1 MKSEYDYT
9 WEPANK
15 MSGDFVLKKPRSI
28 AKGSKDR
35 RRGPPQEH
43 EEQVSLENLLID

>member
-1 MKSEYDYT
+1 MKSEYDFT
-9 WEPANK
+9 WEPAKK
-15 MSGDFVLKKPRSI
+15 MSVLKKPQNI
-28 AKGSKDR
+28 AKGSRDR